1 MPVPGRLTKD
11 KLGFS
16 MPSYAPLFPKPPY
29 SYKNASL
36 MIFRYVTDES
46 AAQMVPDVMELTH
59 EPTDPPT
66 IGPTAGLVFASYPSS
81 TLGPYDEVVQYLD
94 VVYKGANYKYAT
106 FLYVTT
112 DSAMSAG
119 REMGGYPKKIGR
131 IEFLPGSARTAVL
144 ERPAGLR
151 ICTGTMR
158 PEQQVPP
165 KMVPT
170 PLTLD
175 YLTLRYF
182 PSPQINQP
190 PTLCEILKTQ
200 WTVNPVEI
208 WTGTGSCQYTGASAL
223 DPLQLAPI
231 VAPLAC
237 EFITGDIQ
245 VDLDT
250 VPSETPF

>member
-1 MPVPGRLTKD
+1 M
-11 KLGFS
+11 
-16 MPSYAPLFPKPPY
+16 
-29 SYKNASL
+29 
-36 MIFRYVTDES
+36 
-46 AAQMVPDVMELTH
+46 
-59 EPTDPPT
+59 
-66 IGPTAGLVFASYPSS
+66 
-81 TLGPYDEVVQYLD
+81 
-94 VVYKGANYKYAT
+94 
-106 FLYVTT
+106 
-112 DSAMSAG
+112 
-119 REMGGYPKKIGR
+119 
-131 IEFLPGSARTAVL
+131 L

-158 PEQQVPP
+158 PSSRCRRQWFRHLLALE
-165 KMVPT
+165 
-170 PLTLD
+170 

-182 PSPQINQP
+182 PSPQVNQP

-231 VAPLAC
+231 VKPLPC

-250 VPSETPF
+250 GTERNTVLTRRAAGEQSALASGQVR